1 MEVLINSL
9 LSVALV
15 VFLGYLAGRSNLI
28 RQENDRSLNIFI
40 LNFSLPILLFIAS
53 ATAKPEQL
61 LDWRMGGAFT
71 VGLLGM
77 YFLVLFLNR
86 FVFGRSLARSAET
99 AFVCGYPNTA
109 FLGIPLMMAIVGMP
123 AMLPIVVSN
132 IIVGVIMIPLT
143 LIFIEIGIVGEER
156 VNFRQIGLRI
166 IRNPLIFM
174 PVIGIFVSLL
184 HIPIPKVID
193 SSAHLIGGTTSGV
206 SLFTLGLIMSRYKIR
221 LSFISALN
229 IFFKNI
235 LHPLLMIGVVYL
247 FGITGLLA
255 KELIILCAMPTAIT
269 STIFSVTFD
278 IDPVENVSSTIF
290 GTIFSLLTLFGFMYY
305 LHF

>member
-1 MEVLINSL
+1 MEVLLNSL

-15 VFLGYLAGRSNLI
+15 VFLGYIAGKSNLI
-28 RQENDRSLNIFI
+28 SQENDRSLNIFI
-40 LNFSLPILLFIAS
+40 LNFSLPILLFIVS
-53 ATAKPEQL
+53 ATAKPEEL

-77 YFLVLFLNR
+77 YFLVLIFNR
-86 FVFGRSLARSAET
+86 FILGRSLARSAET

-109 FLGIPLMMAIVGMP
+109 FLGIPLMMAIVGMS

-166 IRNPLIFM
+166 LKNPLIFM
-174 PVIGIFVSLL
+174 PVLGVFVSLSHL
-184 HIPIPKVID
+184 PVPKIID
-193 SSAHLIGGTTSGV
+193 SASHLIGGTTSGV

-221 LSFISALN
+221 LSLISMLN
-229 IFFKNI
+229 IFCKNI
-235 LHPLLMIGVVYL
+235 LHPLLMVGVVYL
-247 FGITGLLA
+247 FGIKGLLA

-290 GTIFSLLTLFGFMYY
+290 GTIFSLFTLFGFMYW